1 MKPQLPLAAL
11 VSLVLA
17 ACGGGIGLDTTTTTG
32 ATPTTPGT
40 TVVTSPPTSAV
51 VTVPRSTTPLVVWV
65 EDSALESAIRTR
77 GEAYTAATGVAVE
90 VRTYQP
96 SGDGDS
102 LLAALLAGSVE
113 GAADIYVGPHT
124 WLDPLAEAG
133 LAEPIPV
140 DPDLGD
146 SIERSVAPRG
156 HALAAP
162 LAVDGVV
169 QARNRALMP
178 DKPAAVEEI
187 PCPDADRCLLLPADG
202 DADLHYPFLV
212 AAGGYLFGPHPD
224 LGYER
229 DDVGVASDA
238 AIGGVNVFAELLAV
252 DTVDPVADAATAVT
266 EFAAGSAALVWVRA
280 SGLAGVRAS
289 GMDVAIETL
298 PTIAGN
304 PAITSFR
311 VLAAFVNPFGAAK
324 SEAVEFTAGWL
335 ADTAGSGAVALAT
348 GWAPVWPEVADSA
361 AGVVLESVAT
371 GHPVPPVADIDR
383 IWFELSDA
391 FRRIHTGTSV
401 TDAMF
406 GAFDDIGRG

>member
-1 MKPQLPLAAL
+1 MNPLPTRIAL
-11 VSLVLA
+11 IALVLA
-17 ACGGGIGLDTTTTTG
+17 ACGGGVELDTTSTT
-32 ATPTTPGT
+32 AAPPTTPGT
-40 TVVTSPPTSAV
+40 TVVTTPPTSVV
-51 VTVPRSTTPLVVWV
+51 VTLPRSTTPLVVWV
-65 EDSALESAIRTR
+65 EDAALVTAIESR
-77 GEAYTAATGVAVE
+77 GEAYTAVTGVPVE
-90 VRTYQP
+90 VRTHTP
-96 SGDGDS
+96 SGEDDT
-102 LLAALLAGSVE
+102 LLAALLAGTLE

-133 LAEPIPV
+133 LAEPIPI

-178 DKPAAVEEI
+178 EQPAAMEAI

-212 AAGGYLFGPHPD
+212 ASGGYLFGPHPD

-229 DDVGVASDA
+229 DDVGVATDA
-238 AIGGVNVFAELLAV
+238 AIGGVQVFAELLAV
-252 DTVDPVADAATAVT
+252 GTVDPVADAATAIT
-266 EFAAGSAALVWVRA
+266 EFATGSAALVWVRA
-280 SGLAGVRAS
+280 SGLAGVEAS

-298 PTIAGN
+298 PSIAGN
-304 PAITSFR
+304 PAVTSFR

-324 SEAVEFTAGWL
+324 SEAVEFAAEWL
-335 ADTAGSGAVALAT
+335 ADTAGSGAIALAT

-361 AGVVLESVAT
+361 AAVVLESVGS
-371 GHPVPPVADIDR
+371 GHPMPPIADIDR
-383 IWFELSDA
+383 VWFELSDA
-391 FRRIHTGTSV
+391 FRRIYLGTSV
-401 TDAMF
+401 TDALF
-406 GAFDDIGRG
+406 GAFDDIG